1 MTQNMSAA
9 MSGCYRSGIDATQTG
24 SYYRKCIGYGG
35 DDKKAY
41 SLAGTYRFD
50 FYYQNSCIYTERVEI
65 HKKGYI
71 SSTPSSTRSY
81 SSSSSISLNDR
92 IASIGDWIEDRI
104 DAISDGSTWMIVFA
118 VIGGLSLIA
127 GAISTG
133 SWFWGIVVCVI
144 GYVIGIYVVGLGGI
158 VFGWIVGILAWILR
172 YIFYN
177 LYTLLATIAVVV
189 GVSSYPAI
197 VEFFDG
203 YKGYTPKSVNTT
215 TQQTTTYIC
224 TSHDV
229 LNIRKEPNAKAEIVG
244 TIIPNQAIEVY
255 NINNGWAKVSYKGKI
270 AYASAKYLEPL
281 KY

>member
-1 MTQNMSAA
+1 

-24 SYYRKCIGYGG
+24 SYYRKCTGYGG
-35 DDKKAY
+35 DDKKVY
-41 SLAGTYRFD
+41 SLAGKYRFD
-50 FYYQNSCIYTERVEI
+50 FYYQNSCIYTESVEI

-92 IASIGDWIEDRI
+92 IASIGEWIEDRI
-104 DAISDGSTWMIVFA
+104 DAISDSSTWMIVFA

-144 GYVIGIYVVGLGGI
+144 GYVIGIYVVGIGGV
-158 VFGWIVGILAWILR
+158 VFGWIMGILAWILR
-172 YIFYN
+172 YVFYN
-177 LYTLLATIAVVV
+177 LYTLLATILVVA
-189 GVSSYPAI
+189 GTIAFPTI
-197 VEFFDG
+197 VDYFDG
-203 YKGYTPKSVNTT
+203 FKGYTPKSFKTT
-215 TQQTTTYIC
+215 TTVSQTTTYIC